1 MTDNERQVIEMKKI
15 TALILALITVFSLA
29 LSSSAAEGS
38 EEKYSIKVN
47 GVELD
52 TSSLPLEPYY
62 EGEHLMVPLRMIA
75 EALGYKVTWNS
86 ETHEITVD
94 DEYIQSA
101 SLFSG
106 TAEVNFT
113 GHLKVIDMTRT
124 WENEEKT
131 VIHDGYT
138 YVPLEFFTLF
148 FNDVSVNGSMIEV
161 SPSVATL
168 D

>member
-1 MTDNERQVIEMKKI
+1 MKKI
-15 TALILALITVFSLA
+15 TALILALVTLFSLTV
-29 LSSSAAEGS
+29 SSTATEKSEG
-38 EEKYSIKVN
+38 KFIIKVN

-62 EGEHLMVPLRMIA
+62 EGKSLMVPLRLIA
-75 EALGYKVTWNS
+75 EALGYKVIWNS

-113 GHLKVIDMTRT
+113 GHLQVIKMTRT

-138 YVPLEFFTLF
+138 YVPLDFFTLF
-148 FNDVSVNGSMIEV
+148 FNDVSVNEGKIVV
-161 SPSVATL
+161 SPSMAEL

>member
-1 MTDNERQVIEMKKI
+1 MKKI
-15 TALILALITVFSLA
+15 TALIIALITVLSFA
-29 LSSSAAEGS
+29 LSSAATE
-38 EEKYSIKVN
+38 ELKEKYSIKVN
-47 GVELD
+47 GVEID

-62 EGEHLMVPLRMIA
+62 EGEHLMVPLRIIA

-131 VIHDGYT
+131 VIHDGFT

-148 FNDVSVNGSMIEV
+148 FNDVSVNDNRIEV